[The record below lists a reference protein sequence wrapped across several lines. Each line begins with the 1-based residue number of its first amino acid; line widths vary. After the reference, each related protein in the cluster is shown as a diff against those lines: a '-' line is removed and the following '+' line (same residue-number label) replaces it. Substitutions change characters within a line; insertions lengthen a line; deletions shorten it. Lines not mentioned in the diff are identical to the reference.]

1 MESVNYSAY
10 IGLDVHKDT
19 IAVAIACPER
29 QGEVR
34 FYGNISSAKDAVI
47 RLMKKLI
54 KLHGT
59 ILVCYE
65 AGPTGYGLYRLLLSM
80 SIECTVVAPSRIP
93 KISTN
98 KIKNDHR
105 DAVALA
111 RLLRAGELVD
121 IWVPDLT
128 HEAMRDP
135 STDYLSKYT

>member
-10 IGLDVHKDT
+10 IGLDAHKDT
-19 IAVAIACPER
+19 IAIAIASPER

-34 FYGNISSAKDAVI
+34 FYGNISSAQDAII

-65 AGPTGYGLYRLLLSM
+65 AGTTGYGLYRLLLSM
-80 SIECTVVAPSRIP
+80 NIECTVVAPSRMP
-93 KISTN
+93 KISTK

-121 IWVPDLT
+121 VWVPDLT
-128 HEAMRDP
+128 HE
-135 STDYLSKYT
+135 